1 MGVRLYIG
9 NLPYDADEA
18 SLREAFET
26 GGRQVLSVTL
36 VTDRATG
43 QPRGFGFVEMASEAD
58 ARAAIGELDG
68 SSFGG
73 RTLRVDMANERPQGG
88 GGGGGGRGPGGGGER
103 RGPRPR

>member
-1 MGVRLYIG
+1 MGVRLYVG
-9 NLPYDADEA
+9 NLPYDASEA
-18 SLREAFET
+18 SLREAFEA

-43 QPRGFGFVEMASEAD
+43 QPRGFGFVEMGSEAD
-58 ARAAIGELDG
+58 ARAAIGDLDG

-73 RTLRVDMANERPQGG
+73 RTLRVDMASERPP
-88 GGGGGGRGPGGGGER
+88 GGGRGPGGER